1 MTKEFVTAK
10 NLIFLSDAEL
20 KELGIFEFMDLL
32 KTYNIV
38 PKDLR
43 MCWRPEQAEYTGE
56 EFHKRWFFVGENRLV
71 WAFGHDEV
79 SAFKDFLKTLV
90 RTERLPKAKS
100 YDELIMKLKLG
111 WRK

>member
-1 MTKEFVTAK
+1 MTKEFET
-10 NLIFLSDAEL
+10 NLVFLSDAEL
-20 KELGIFEFMDLL
+20 KELGMFEFMDLL
-32 KTYNIV
+32 KTCNIV

-56 EFHKRWFFVGENRLV
+56 EFHKRFFFVDGNRRV
-71 WAFGHDEV
+71 WAFGYDEV